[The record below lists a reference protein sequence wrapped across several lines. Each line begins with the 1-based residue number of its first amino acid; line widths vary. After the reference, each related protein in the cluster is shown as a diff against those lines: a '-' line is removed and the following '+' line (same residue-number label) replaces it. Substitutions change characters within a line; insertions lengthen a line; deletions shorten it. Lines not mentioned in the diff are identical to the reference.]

1 MHASHCENAENCL
14 AACAEPMAVDGG
26 SCNAEVDPGK
36 MTIPELKG
44 WLSEHDQQEKLWE
57 LGQRKAKKPEYVE
70 CVRGL
75 M

>member
-1 MHASHCENAENCL
+1 
-14 AACAEPMAVDGG
+14 MAVDCG
-26 SCNAEVDPGK
+26 SRNAEADPGK
-36 MTIPELKG
+36 MTIKELKD

>member
-1 MHASHCENAENCL
+1 
-14 AACAEPMAVDGG
+14 MAVDGG
-26 SCNAEVDPGK
+26 GRDAEVDLEK
-36 MTIPELKG
+36 MTIPELKR

>member
-1 MHASHCENAENCL
+1 MAVYGGSGNAE
-14 AACAEPMAVDGG
+14 A
-26 SCNAEVDPGK
+26 DPRK
-36 MTIPELKG
+36 MTIKELKD

>member
-1 MHASHCENAENCL
+1 MAVYGGSGNAE
-14 AACAEPMAVDGG
+14 A
-26 SCNAEVDPGK
+26 DPGK
-36 MTIPELKG
+36 MTIKE